1 MEWQQSVSFARRR
14 LLSPSVSHQRWYSS
28 PMRIIA
34 QWVPSPSECPPVS
47 LSSAD
52 SRASNHRVILITLD
66 TQWPWESPSNA
77 IHHPVSHGHAVRVHV
92 PRCSSLG
99 VCVRLCQSMLVCMTL
114 WHSVILCDL
123 QWSCVHQWWVPKWV
137 FLWQDTIHHD
147 SHVLA
152 SDVLWWIASG
162 CIVECD
168 MMWLCLCL
176 CLCFG
181 ENENENE
188 NESESES
195 ESERRVSVHKWWISD
210 LKWVITHDSHCQS
223 WCDWLIDWL
232 RGDEWLS
239 VWVSE
244 CLLTLH
250 IWILIKTLYIWI
262 LVWLFIFGFWLRLF
276 IFGF

>member
-1 MEWQQSVSFARRR
+1 
-14 LLSPSVSHQRWYSS
+14 
-28 PMRIIA
+28 
-34 QWVPSPSECPPVS
+34 
-47 LSSAD
+47 
-52 SRASNHRVILITLD
+52 
-66 TQWPWESPSNA
+66 
-77 IHHPVSHGHAVRVHV
+77 
-92 PRCSSLG
+92 
-99 VCVRLCQSMLVCMTL
+99 MTL

-181 ENENENE
+181 ENEN
-188 NESESES
+188 ESES